1 MHKYFLYARKST
13 DNEERQVLS
22 IEAQLA
28 ELREFSKK
36 ENLEIICE
44 FVESKTAKQPGRA
57 IFNDMLLRIE
67 SGEADGII
75 AWNPDRLAR
84 NAVDGGQII
93 NLIDKGKLQSLKF
106 PTYWFETSSQGLFM
120 LQIAFGQAKYYI
132 DNLSEN
138 VKRGL
143 RQKLRRGEWPGLAP
157 IGYINNLRTHIIE
170 IDKEKGAI
178 VKKLFEQYATGKFTF
193 SDLEKLS
200 LSLGLVSNKT
210 NRRGL
215 PISVLQK
222 MLSNVFYIGL
232 FVYSGETY
240 EGKHEPLI
248 SKATFDTVQRILDE
262 KSRPRKTKE
271 LINFP
276 YRGVFT
282 CGECGKAITGER
294 HKKKSGL
301 IFRYYRCTKKGTTC
315 KQKYLP
321 ENKFGKQVDEI
332 VSKVALPDSWANLMF
347 SEVDKWQTEE
357 NKTNALA
364 VENTKVELAKIEA
377 RLSKLLDAHLDGL
390 LEMEEYQNKKAEL
403 LKKKLA
409 LKQKIARK
417 GNQWLEPLRNWIKD
431 AHQAN
436 NLLLA
441 ENFEAKAEL
450 LQKIGSNRIFQAQ
463 QISLTFENAWKI
475 LPKWNAEARS
485 AEASNSKNAEL
496 TIVRGAWDEVRTYIR
511 LNTFHLEITL

>member
-1 MHKYFLYARKST
+1 MNKYFLYARKST
-13 DNEERQVLS
+13 DDEERQVLS

-28 ELREFSKK
+28 ELREFAKK
-36 ENLEIICE
+36 ENLQIIDE
-44 FVESKTAKQPGRA
+44 FVESKTAKQPGRK

-67 SGEADGII
+67 AGEVNGIV

-93 NLIDKGKLQSLKF
+93 NLIDKGKLRSLKF
-106 PTYWFETSSQGLFM
+106 PTYWFEPSSQGLFM

-157 IGYINNLRTHIIE
+157 IGYINNLRTHTVE

-178 VKKLFEQYATGKFTF
+178 VKKLFENYATGKFTF

-200 LSLGLVSNKT
+200 LSLGLVSNREK
-210 NRRGL
+210 RKGL

-232 FVYSGETY
+232 FVYGSETY

-248 SKATFDTVQRILDE
+248 SKATFDQVQRILSE

-271 LINFP
+271 FINFP
-276 YRGVFT
+276 YRGLFT

-301 IFRYYRCTKKGTTC
+301 IFRYYRCTKKGTIC
-315 KQKYLP
+315 KQKYLS
-321 ENKFGKQVDEI
+321 EKDFGKQVSEI
-332 VSKVALPDSWANLMF
+332 ISKVALRKSWADFMLRK
-347 SEVDKWQTEE
+347 VDKWQIEE
-357 NKTNALA
+357 RKTNALA
-364 VENTKVELAKIEA
+364 VENNKMKLSKNES

-390 LEMEEYQNKKAEL
+390 LESEEYQNKKAEL
-403 LKKKLA
+403 LKEKLA

-417 GNQWLEPLRNWIKD
+417 GNQWLEPLKNWIID

-463 QISLTFENAWKI
+463 QISITFEKAWKI
-475 LPKWNAEARS
+475 LSKWNAEARS
-485 AEASNSKNAEL
+485 AEASNGKIAEL
-496 TIVRGAWDEVRTYIR
+496 SIMRGRPGSNRRPSA
-511 LNTFHLEITL
+511 